1 MKEIEKLVTKIKKI
15 ATDTSL
21 MILEQGMKLQIAAG
35 SMSSARDKLKDG
47 RQQLTEANTYQ
58 QDTNRKM
65 MAFCCLTVLI
75 VAVIVLIL
83 YSSRKSSS
91 EK

>member
-1 MKEIEKLVTKIKKI
+1 MVNKIKKI
-15 ATDTSL
+15 AIDTSR
-21 MILEQGMKLQIAAG
+21 MILEQGMKLDLAAG

-47 RQQLTEANTYQ
+47 RQQLAEANTYQ

-83 YSSRKSSS
+83 YSSRKSAPQ
-91 EK
+91 